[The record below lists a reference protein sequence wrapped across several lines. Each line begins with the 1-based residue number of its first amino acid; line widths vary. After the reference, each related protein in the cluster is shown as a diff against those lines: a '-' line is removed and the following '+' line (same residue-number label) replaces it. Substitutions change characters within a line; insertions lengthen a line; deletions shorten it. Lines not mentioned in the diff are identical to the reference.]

1 LEEIVSATQRV
12 DQAKRAEVLEIRW
25 HGRGGQ
31 GAKTAALLFG
41 ESALETGKYIQA
53 FPEYGPER
61 MGAPVSAYNRLS
73 DEPIQIHSAIKN
85 PKIVVVLDPTL
96 IDAVHV
102 LEGLKEDGVLLVN
115 TKEEPKVLKQRLG
128 LEKTKIKI
136 FTVDATQIAIDT
148 IERAIPNTPMLGAL
162 VKVTGVLNIDY
173 MLDSIK
179 KKLFVKFRGNEK
191 LVEGNIASVKR
202 AFEEVKS
209 E

>member
-1 LEEIVSATQRV
+1 VSQ
-12 DQAKRAEVLEIRW
+12 VLEIRW

-41 ESALETGKYIQA
+41 EAALETGKYIQA

-85 PKIVVVLDPTL
+85 PKIAVVLDPTL
-96 IDAVHV
+96 IDAVKV
-102 LEGLKEDGVLLVN
+102 LEGLKDDGLLLVN
-115 TKEEPKVLKQRLG
+115 TKEEPKALKQRLG
-128 LEKTKIKI
+128 LEKTKIQV
-136 FTVDATQIAIDT
+136 FTVDATQIATDT
-148 IERAIPNTPMLGAL
+148 IGRPIPNTPMLGAL
-162 VKVTGVLNIDY
+162 VKITGVLQFDK

-179 KKLFVKFRGNEK
+179 KKLLVKLRGNEK
-191 LVEGNIASVKR
+191 LVEGNLASVKR
-202 AFEEVKS
+202 AYEEVKS